1 MLISYVVGVCA
12 GLDCATLRR
21 SAHLRRG
28 KPWKCSRAVRTMLAV
43 REFQDKPM
51 PPESVRRIVEAGRLS
66 GGSMNRQP
74 WHFIVVRESLR
85 FKVENLETF
94 KQEVALLAKADPEWF
109 ASKSPNLEAEYNVVL
124 GLLQSCRYG
133 KHQLPD
139 PEGNLID
146 VSE

>member
-1 MLISYVVGVCA
+1 MEVFE
-12 GLDCATLRR
+12 
-21 SAHLRRG
+21 
-28 KPWKCSRAVRTMLAV
+28 AVRTILAV
-43 REFQDKPM
+43 REFQDKAV

-66 GGSMNRQP
+66 GSSMNRQP

-94 KQEVALLAKADPEWF
+94 KQDVALLAKADPEWF
-109 ASKSPNLEAEYNVVL
+109 ASKSAEYNVVL

>member
-1 MLISYVVGVCA
+1 MEVFE
-12 GLDCATLRR
+12 
-21 SAHLRRG
+21 
-28 KPWKCSRAVRTMLAV
+28 AVRTMLAV
-43 REFQDKPM
+43 REFQDKPV

-94 KQEVALLAKADPEWF
+94 KQEVALLAKADPEWL

-139 PEGNLID
+139 PEGNLIN

>member
-1 MLISYVVGVCA
+1 MEVFEA
-12 GLDCATLRR
+12 G
-21 SAHLRRG
+21 
-28 KPWKCSRAVRTMLAV
+28 RTMLAV
-43 REFQDKPM
+43 REFQDKAV

-94 KQEVALLAKADPEWF
+94 KQDVALLAKADPEWF
-109 ASKSPNLEAEYNVVL
+109 ASKSPNLKAEYNVVL

>member
-1 MLISYVVGVCA
+1 MLISYWWEFGA
-12 GLDCATLRR
+12 GLDCATLKR
-21 SAHLRRG
+21 SAHLRRHTMEV
-28 KPWKCSRAVRTMLAV
+28 SEAVRTMLAV
-43 REFQDKPM
+43 REFQDKAV

-94 KQEVALLAKADPEWF
+94 KQDVALLAKADPEWL

>member
-1 MLISYVVGVCA
+1 MALH
-12 GLDCATLRR
+12 RR
-21 SAHLRRG
+21 PRKSAL
-28 KPWKCSRAVRTMLAV
+28 
-43 REFQDKPM
+43 Q
-51 PPESVRRIVEAGRLS
+51 S
-66 GGSMNRQP
+66 G
-74 WHFIVVRESLR
+74 E
-85 FKVENLETF
+85 LETF
-94 KQEVALLAKADPEWF
+94 KQDIGLLAKADPEWL

>member
-1 MLISYVVGVCA
+1 MEVFE
-12 GLDCATLRR
+12 
-21 SAHLRRG
+21 
-28 KPWKCSRAVRTMLAV
+28 AVRTMLAV
-43 REFQDKPM
+43 REFQDKAV
-51 PPESVRRIVEAGRLS
+51 PPESVRRIVGAGRLS
-66 GGSMNRQP
+66 GSSMNRQP
-74 WHFIVVRESLR
+74 WHFIVVQNRESLR

-146 VSE
+146 VFE